1 MRKFKKG
8 EEIVTTTPLQKCA
21 MSLQQKFALAGKK
34 ITTAQAVKQ
43 CSKKFNV
50 KDNPKKG

>member
-1 MRKFKKG
+1 M
-8 EEIVTTTPLQKCA
+8 TTTPLQKCA

-43 CSKKFNV
+43 CSKKFSA